1 MSRGQAPEGDS
12 QRSGCCGM
20 NTAYVSPRVVSL
32 DVVSFRL
39 GGGAFSG
46 RLPKMRFMLQLLWL
60 TSKVSKANPTARQN
74 QRRHALRQSAL
85 KCNYNE

>member
-12 QRSGCCGM
+12 QRSGSCGM

-60 TSKVSKANPTARQN
+60 TSQVSRGKSNSSAKSAKARSQAECTKVR
-74 QRRHALRQSAL
+74 L
-85 KCNYNE
+85 K